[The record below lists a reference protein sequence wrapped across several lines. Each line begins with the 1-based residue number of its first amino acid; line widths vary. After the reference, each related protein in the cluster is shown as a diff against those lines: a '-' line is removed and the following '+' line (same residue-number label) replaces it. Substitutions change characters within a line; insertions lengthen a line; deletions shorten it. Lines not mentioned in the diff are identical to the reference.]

1 MSCDIVKGNVYVHR
15 KKGHVTFKLSK
26 LSRQFSY
33 FQIKKQEVSMDEKP
47 AGQNQ
52 KTKLLEPTFHYTSQ
66 LVQIGEDGT
75 SDKISVAELVRTGQ
89 LLADFPNFHRF
100 AAKGFQKAPLE
111 VGDHAHFSED
121 GGSLFATVS
130 GYPKIKKIRRPDC
143 PDWITVLSVEP
154 LFVVSPDKMKVSL
167 ALHPPLEGLH
177 SLQMEDIDKLL
188 AEETLVFG
196 INNEALENVKEF
208 LSKKEKEFRK
218 FIIACGQ
225 PVGESKDAY
234 LRYEMEIGPIAG
246 TILENGS
253 IDFRDRRIMVGVS
266 AGQCIATKIPA
277 VQGEP
282 GINVYGEKTAATE
295 GKDIKIEILNDAR
308 YSPATL
314 QVTAT
319 KDGVLSIVNNHT
331 IKVLSHKTIT
341 GDIDF
346 ETGNVES
353 MNALTITGSV
363 QPGFCVTAG
372 GDIKILGSVMSA
384 SVICDGN
391 LVVRGGTTGK
401 NSRLQAKGDA
411 DINFIEQGS
420 LQCGGIAVIRKQSYY
435 SDVSAGSN
443 IRCHD
448 LSIVMGGTL
457 IAEGNISLGG
467 VGSENSTPS
476 LIAAGT
482 IADRLE
488 HLQQLKASVLEQ
500 QDEIIQWLQQYGG
513 SAKSKKVRQMERQLA
528 ETKLLLLRVN
538 MIPGTGRYSR
548 VAGPDGADKAGID
561 NADYNS
567 DGGIAIGNITIDVVG
582 TIFAGTMIRIGNRT
596 MKLEKTVSGRQ
607 FKLHANG
614 KGILAGPMKRS
625 AR

>member
-1 MSCDIVKGNVYVHR
+1 
-15 KKGHVTFKLSK
+15 
-26 LSRQFSY
+26 
-33 FQIKKQEVSMDEKP
+33 MDEKP
-47 AGQNQ
+47 AEQNQ
-52 KTKLLEPTFHYTSQ
+52 KIKILEPTFHYTSQ
-66 LVQIGEDGT
+66 LIQIGEDDT
-75 SDKISVAELVRTGQ
+75 SDKISVSELVRTGQ

-100 AAKGFQKAPLE
+100 SAKGFQKAPLE
-111 VGDHAHFSED
+111 GGDYVHFSED
-121 GGSLFATVS
+121 GESLFATVP

-143 PDWITVLSVEP
+143 PNWITVLSVEP
-154 LFVVSPDKMKVSL
+154 LFVVAPDKMKVSL
-167 ALHPPLEGLH
+167 ALHPPLEGGH
-177 SLQMEDIDKLL
+177 SLEMEEIDKLI
-188 AEETLVFG
+188 ADEALVFG
-196 INNEALENVKEF
+196 INNEVLEKVKEF
-208 LSKKEKEFRK
+208 ISKKEREFGK

-225 PVGESKDAY
+225 PVGKSEDAY

-266 AGQCIATKIPA
+266 AGQCIATRIPA

-282 GINVYGEKTAATE
+282 GINVYGEETAAAE
-295 GKDIKIEILNDAR
+295 GKDVKIETLNDVR
-308 YSPATL
+308 YSPATQ
-314 QVTAT
+314 QVIAT

-353 MNALTITGSV
+353 MNALTILGSV

-372 GDIKILGSVMSA
+372 GDIKITGSIMSGSA
-384 SVICDGN
+384 ICDGN
-391 LVVRGGTTGK
+391 LVVRGGTTGR
-401 NSRLQAKGDA
+401 NSRLQVKGDA
-411 DINFIEQGS
+411 DINFIEQGT

-435 SDVSAGSN
+435 SDISAGAN

-457 IAEGNISLGG
+457 IAEGNISLGS

-482 IADRLE
+482 IAERLE
-488 HLQQLKASVLEQ
+488 HLQQLKASILEQ
-500 QDEIIQWLQQYGG
+500 QDAIIQWLQQYGG
-513 SAKSKKVRQMERQLA
+513 SAKSKKVRQMEKQLA

-538 MIPGTGRYSR
+538 MIPGTGKYSR
-548 VAGPDGADKAGID
+548 VAGPDEADKVD
-561 NADYNS
+561 MNNADYNS
-567 DGGIAIGNITIDVVG
+567 EGGIAIGNITIDVFG
-582 TIFAGTMIRIGNRT
+582 TIFAGTMIRIGNRA

-614 KGILAGPMKRS
+614 KGIIAGPIKRS

>member
-1 MSCDIVKGNVYVHR
+1 MNA
-15 KKGHVTFKLSK
+15 
-26 LSRQFSY
+26 
-33 FQIKKQEVSMDEKP
+33 KP
-47 AGQNQ
+47 AEQNQ
-52 KTKLLEPTFHYTSQ
+52 KPKILEPTFHYKSQ
-66 LVQIGEDGT
+66 LIQIGEDDT
-75 SDKISVAELVRTGQ
+75 SDKISVSELVRTGQ
-89 LLADFPNFHRF
+89 LLADFPNFHRY

-111 VGDHAHFSED
+111 AGDYAHFSED
-121 GGSLFATVS
+121 EESIFATVP

-143 PDWITVLSVEP
+143 PHWISVLSVEP

-167 ALHPPLEGLH
+167 ALHPPLEGGH
-177 SLQMEDIDKLL
+177 SLQLEDIDTLI
-188 AEETLVFG
+188 ADEALVFG
-196 INNEALENVKEF
+196 IDQEAVENVKEF
-208 LSKKEKEFRK
+208 ISKKEREFRK
-218 FIIACGQ
+218 FTIAYGQ
-225 PVGESKDAY
+225 PVGESNDAY

-253 IDFRDRRIMVGVS
+253 IDFRDRRIMVGVR
-266 AGQCIATKIPA
+266 AGQCIATKVPA

-282 GINVYGEKTAATE
+282 GINVYGEKTAAPE

-308 YSPATL
+308 YSPTSL

-319 KDGVLSIVNNHT
+319 KDGVLSIVNNNT

-353 MNALTITGSV
+353 MNALTILGSV

-372 GDIKILGSVMSA
+372 GDIKITGSVMSG

-435 SDVSAGSN
+435 SDISAGSD

-448 LSIVMGGTL
+448 LSIIMGGTL
-457 IAEGNISLGG
+457 IAEGNISLGSI
-467 VGSENSTPS
+467 GSENSTPS

-482 IADRLE
+482 IAERLV
-488 HLQQLKASVLEQ
+488 HLQHLKTSVLEQ
-500 QDEIIQWLQQYGG
+500 QEAIIQWLQQYGG
-513 SAKSKKVRQMERQLA
+513 SAKSKKVRQMEKQLA
-528 ETKLLLLRVN
+528 EAKLLLLRVN
-538 MIPGTGRYSR
+538 MIPGTGKYSR
-548 VAGPDGADKAGID
+548 VAGPDTADKVEID
-561 NADYNS
+561 SADYNS
-567 DGGIAIGNITIDVVG
+567 DGGIAIENITIDVVG
-582 TIFAGTMIRIGNRT
+582 TIFAGTTIRIGNRT

-607 FKLHANG
+607 FKLHPSG
-614 KGILAGPMKRS
+614 KRILVGPMKRAGRTS
-625 AR
+625 